1 MQSTKTFDDIG
12 FNLNGASVKRVGET
26 VFIALPR
33 ELWRNAGKCE
43 CPICKKRN
51 AQTSYW
57 DTLAVPV
64 VPKGYDYAWTVHMP
78 ELHSA

>member
-1 MQSTKTFDDIG
+1 MESTKTIDDIA
-12 FNLNGASVKRVGET
+12 FTLNGATVKRVGET

-33 ELWRNAGKCE
+33 ELWRKCGP
-43 CPICKKRN
+43 CACATCKKTGQ
-51 AQTSYW
+51 QTSYW

-78 ELHSA
+78 ELHS